1 MVMSRPTSSG
11 FARAAA
17 IALPRGWRLGVV
29 SCRDMTSRRSLLL
42 VILVFLAIAG
52 LLLVRESQVTGD
64 LWNFPLDDAW
74 IHMTFARN
82 LAFGLGFGVNPG
94 EPVAA
99 STSVIWALWLAVL
112 HRAFAGFGVR
122 AVVLAV
128 KGSGVLLAIIA
139 IIGAMR
145 LLKRYISDDTDRTVA
160 GLLLLFSY
168 PLAWGALSGME
179 VALCAACAIWA
190 LEYQLSACA
199 ETPGPW
205 DREISIACWS
215 LAFLARPE
223 NFLLLCLALLIFAVH
238 ERENRLRTVGR
249 LLIIA
254 GLCVVP
260 FVSFHASIAGQPF
273 PNTFTSKMTP
283 RALPRAIVEMS
294 AGDGL
299 RAVVGSFFDH
309 LWVGVEFLCLENP
322 FVGLLYLAA
331 PFLAWKTGFAAASRP
346 AFFRTMAMAWAALP
360 LLAVSVGVLTG
371 AMYYTVHHGRYIP
384 QTTLL
389 AAFCGIV
396 TFYRFWNSSG
406 RSRWI
411 VLPLLFSLVFALDR
425 QIELAGDHARECDI
439 IRRIHVSLGKW
450 LNVLPKGLTVALNDI
465 GGMAYFGGQRLI
477 DLEGLAS
484 PETNPWRRRGRIDL
498 FLERVRPD
506 LLIIFPGW
514 FPEIASRPDIF
525 QPIFIRTVEENITG
539 GGNVKAIYRMPWSR
553 GLPDPWPP
561 LPPSELPA
569 RVPVPSI
576 LESRQ

>member
-1 MVMSRPTSSG
+1 
-11 FARAAA
+11 
-17 IALPRGWRLGVV
+17 
-29 SCRDMTSRRSLLL
+29 MTSRRSVLL
-42 VILVFLAIAG
+42 VILVFLALAG
-52 LLLVRESQVTGD
+52 LLLVQESRVTGD
-64 LWNFPLDDAW
+64 PWNFPVDDAW

-99 STSVIWALWLAVL
+99 STSVIWALWLAFL
-112 HRAFAGFGVR
+112 HRAFAGFGLR
-122 AVVLAV
+122 AVVFAV
-128 KGSGVLLAIIA
+128 KGSGILLAVVA
-139 IIGAMR
+139 IIGVMR
-145 LLKRYISDDTDRTVA
+145 LLKKFITNDIERAVA
-160 GLLLLFSY
+160 GLLLIFSY

-190 LEYQLSACA
+190 LEFQLSACG
-199 ETPGPW
+199 ETPGPR
-205 DREISIACWS
+205 DRDFSVACWS

-223 NFLLLCLALLIFAVH
+223 NFLLLCLSLLNYAVR
-238 ERENRLRTVGR
+238 ERENRLRAMGR

-260 FVSFHASIAGQPF
+260 FVLFHAAIAGQPF

-283 RALPRAIVEMS
+283 RALPRAIVEMP
-294 AGDGL
+294 AGEAV
-299 RAVVGSFFDH
+299 RAIAGSFSDH
-309 LWVGVEFLCLENP
+309 LRVGVEFLFLESP
-322 FVGLLYLAA
+322 FVGLLYLLA
-331 PFLAWKTGFAAASRP
+331 PFLAWKTGLAEACRP
-346 AFFRTMAMAWAALP
+346 AFFRTMAMAWIALP

-384 QTTLL
+384 QTILL

-396 TFYRFWNSSG
+396 VFHRFWISSG

-425 QIELAGDHARECDI
+425 QNELAGDHARECDI

-484 PETNPWRRRGRIDL
+484 PESNPWRRRGRIDL

-514 FPEIASRPDIF
+514 FPEIASRPEIF
-525 QPIFIRTVEENITG
+525 RPIFIRTVEDNITG
-539 GGNVKAIYRMPWSR
+539 GGNVKAVYRMPWSR
-553 GLPDPWPP
+553 GLPAPWPP
-561 LPPSELPA
+561 LPPSGLPA
-569 RVPVPSI
+569 AVPVPPAP
-576 LESRQ
+576 ERHE